1 MNLAP
6 LFSGARRA
14 WDPRPS
20 LLRPVLGAWLAL
32 TILALAPSNGSADEV
47 ASRTGEGIY
56 RRGITGA
63 GAPVEASRESGQR
76 LAGAAV
82 ACINCHRRS
91 GLGSKEGRTLIPPV
105 AGRYLFHARSG
116 SEGLDLPFVEGAR
129 GNQAP
134 YSDETLARAIREG
147 VDSEGRTLNYLMP
160 RYTLGAD
167 DLGALTAYLKGLER
181 RKVPGVAQAEL
192 HFATIIT
199 PDADPVKRRGMLSV
213 LRQFF
218 AERNARQPDP
228 TAQML
233 TSGKNAFSKMMFKV
247 NRRWE
252 LHVWELTGAEST
264 WQGQLERHLAMQP
277 VLAVVSGLG
286 GSHWE
291 PVHAFCEKAEL
302 PCIFPNVEAPPAG
315 ADRDFYSLYFSRGV
329 LLEADLIGERVV
341 DAAGAG
347 ATRKMRQIYRA
358 GDVGEAGADALA
370 ATLKRAG
377 VTVSERVLARDDPAA
392 SGLAGAL
399 AGLRSDEGV
408 VLWLRP
414 PDLQALPDVPRGAAV
429 YLSGLMGGLE
439 RTPLTPAWR
448 QEAHLAYP
456 FDLPNSRRVRV
467 DFAFGWFR
475 IRQIPVVAEQVQA
488 DTYLACGLL
497 SETVKHMV
505 DNFVR
510 DYLVERFE
518 DTLEHR
524 VVTGYYPRLSLA
536 TDQRFASKGGYVV
549 RFADPSGGR
558 VIAESAWTVP

>member
-1 MNLAP
+1 MTTL
-6 LFSGARRA
+6 
-14 WDPRPS
+14 
-20 LLRPVLGAWLAL
+20 V
-32 TILALAPSNGSADEV
+32 LAPSQASADEV
-47 ASRTGEGIY
+47 VARNGEGIY
-56 RRGITGA
+56 RRGITGS

-76 LAGAAV
+76 LAGPAV

-91 GLGSKEGRTLIPPV
+91 GLGSKEGRTIMPPV
-105 AGRYLFHARSG
+105 AGRYLFNARSG
-116 SEGLDLPFVEGAR
+116 TEELDLPFVEGAR
-129 GNQAP
+129 GNQVS
-134 YSDETLARAIREG
+134 YTDETLARAIREG
-147 VDSEGRTLNYLMP
+147 VDSEGRALNYLMP
-160 RYTLGAD
+160 RYALAD
-167 DLGALTAYLKGLER
+167 ADLAALTAYLKGLER
-181 RKVPGVAQAEL
+181 RKVPGVTQSEL

-264 WQGQLERHLAMQP
+264 WQEQLERHLAKQP
-277 VLAVVSGLG
+277 ILAVVSGLG

-291 PVHAFCEKAEL
+291 PVHAFCEKAEV
-302 PCIFPNVEAPPAG
+302 PCILPNVEAPPAD

-329 LLEADLIGERVV
+329 LLEADLIRERLVG
-341 DAAGAG
+341 AAGARPWG
-347 ATRKMRQIYRA
+347 KVRQVYRA
-358 GDVGEAGADALA
+358 GDVGEAGSGALA
-370 ATLKRAG
+370 AMLKRAG
-377 VTVSERVLARDDPAA
+377 ITVSQRVLAREDPAA
-392 SGLAGAL
+392 SGLADAL
-399 AGLRSDEGV
+399 ADLRDDEAL

-414 PDLQALPDVPRGAAV
+414 TDLEVLPGAPRGAAV

-439 RTPLTPAWR
+439 RTPLPPAWR
-448 QEAHLAYP
+448 REAHVAYP
-456 FDLPNSRRVRV
+456 FDLPDARRVRV

-475 IRQIPVVAEQVQA
+475 IRQIPVIAEQVQA

-524 VVTGYYPRLSLA
+524 IVTGYYPRLSLA
-536 TDQRFASKGGYVV
+536 TGQRFSSKGGYVV
-549 RFADPSGGR
+549 RFPDATGGR
-558 VIAESAWTVP
+558 VIADSRWTVP